1 MDTNSIRNGTPNHE
15 ASTATTCSGP
25 RFLTQSELQYLKQTQ
40 GDVHKHNLIDVCRMC
55 IKSLVDASAF
65 QSILDDNEHLN
76 NFFVIVE
83 YLFLYRL
90 LPHKKNSWF
99 GPEEPFSPWT
109 VVSSFKKS
117 GHSSRLLKFETQSI
131 QTIEEMCVGSPPI
144 TKFRAWLRLALLE
157 KRFAEYYNILASN
170 RGLISHYYEPNSCFD
185 GEDGQVLSEN
195 FKCLNSIDFL
205 LCLKDFSC
213 PGELSLVINFSPYLI
228 YTQTP
233 ESRAADE
240 LEKIRFANPSLL
252 DESNLKELLRKE
264 REQKLFYEEMIR
276 SKDEEIQALQAMNSE
291 LTADRCE
298 KQQIVLELQRL
309 LNQTQNALR
318 ESQHHQDKKPW
329 LPNMPNLAF
338 MRGGSDHTHNSADNK
353 DDVNS
358 DFVSFGSY
366 ASGKVPQDPDL
377 WSRPL
382 EENPIRKKPD
392 KTSPK
397 SEPHAPQEPLLA
409 PQQDPV
415 LSTMDT
421 AATEPPETQPVDG
434 VGIINPDYSQH
445 NGDSHN

>member
-15 ASTATTCSGP
+15 ASLLTSNNGP
-25 RFLTQSELQYLKQTQ
+25 RFLTQSELLSLKQTQ
-40 GDVHKHNLIDVCRMC
+40 RNVHKHNLIDVCRMC

-65 QSILDDNEHLN
+65 QNILDDNEHLN
-76 NFFVIVE
+76 NFCVIVE

-117 GHSSRLLKFETQSI
+117 GNSFRLLKLETQSI

-157 KRFAEYYNILASN
+157 KRFAEYYSVISAN
-170 RGLISHYYEPNSCFD
+170 RSLISHYYEPDSCFD
-185 GEDGQVLSEN
+185 GEDGQVLTEN

-213 PGELSLVINFSPYLI
+213 PGETNLVINFSPYLI
-228 YTQTP
+228 YTQTA

-240 LEKIRFANPSLL
+240 MERARFANPSLR
-252 DESNLKELLRKE
+252 DESNLAELLRKE

-276 SKDEEIQALQAMNSE
+276 SKNEEIQSLQEMNSE
-291 LTADRCE
+291 LTADRSE
-298 KQQIVLELQRL
+298 KQQIILELQGL
-309 LNQTQNALR
+309 LDQTQNSLR

-329 LPNMPNLAF
+329 IPNIANLPF
-338 MRGGSDHTHNSADNK
+338 MRGGSDHTHNSADNR

-366 ASGKVPQDPDL
+366 TSGKVPQDPDL

-382 EENPIRKKPD
+382 EENPIRKKPA
-392 KTSPK
+392 KTPPS
-397 SEPHAPQEPLLA
+397 SEPLSPQEPSLP
-409 PQQDPV
+409 PQENP
-415 LSTMDT
+415 LNTMDT
-421 AATEPPETQPVDG
+421 PPTEPTEAEPVG
-434 VGIINPDYSQH
+434 RVGMINLDYSQH
-445 NGDSHN
+445 NGNSHD

>member
-15 ASTATTCSGP
+15 ASLLASASSGP
-25 RFLTQSELQYLKQTQ
+25 RLLTQSEMISLKQTQ
-40 GDVHKHNLIDVCRMC
+40 CHVHKHNLIDVCRMC

-76 NFFVIVE
+76 NFCVIAE

-117 GHSSRLLKFETQSI
+117 GNSFRLLKLETQSVH
-131 QTIEEMCVGSPPI
+131 TIEEMCVGSPPI
-144 TKFRAWLRLALLE
+144 TKFRAWLRLALME
-157 KRFAEYYNILASN
+157 KRFAEYYSVLSAN
-170 RGLISHYYEPNSCFD
+170 RSLISHYYEPDSCFD

-205 LCLKDFSC
+205 LCLKDFCC
-213 PGELSLVINFSPYLI
+213 PGELNLVINFSPYLL

-240 LEKIRFANPSLL
+240 LERIRFANPSLR
-252 DESNLKELLRKE
+252 DESNLTELLRKE

-291 LTADRCE
+291 LTADRSE
-298 KQQIVLELQRL
+298 KQQIILELQRL
-309 LNQTQNALR
+309 LDQTQISLR

-329 LPNMPNLAF
+329 IPNISNLAF
-338 MRGGSDHTHNSADNK
+338 MRGPSDHTHNSPDSR
-353 DDVNS
+353 DDANS

-366 ASGKVPQDPDL
+366 TSGKVPQDPDL

-392 KTSPK
+392 KPSPK
-397 SEPHAPQEPLLA
+397 SEPNSPRVSPPPGEPV
-409 PQQDPV
+409 PN
-415 LSTMDT
+415 TMDT
-421 AATEPPETQPVDG
+421 LPTETQSADR
-434 VGIINPDYSQH
+434 VGMINLDYSQH
-445 NGDSHN
+445 NGTSHD